1 MQPLKP
7 KKIPQRRCIGCGE
20 RFDKSAL
27 IRIVRTPEGDI
38 VLDRTG
44 KRSGRGAY
52 LCHRVE
58 CLRRAKK
65 ANRLAQNLEC
75 EISEGIYQDLEAELQ
90 KDHE

>member
-1 MQPLKP
+1 MKP

-20 RFDKSAL
+20 RFDKMAL

-44 KRSGRGAY
+44 KRAGRGAY
-52 LCHRVE
+52 LCHSVT

-75 EISEGIYQDLEAELQ
+75 EITEQIYLDLEAELQ
-90 KDHE
+90 KDHV